1 MSVSLERHEVISEN
15 DEYYKLDDCIEV
27 TAFHYSREIPKSFI
41 NTSDTLA
48 VLTILSCDIAA
59 WFTFNED
66 RAVEIANNKRL
77 FHIKECEDIIKSV
90 EITIKNMKENPFTKR
105 TEGDKDE
112 KRKGRVESSGSETSL

>member
-41 NTSDTLA
+41 NASEVSA
-48 VLTILSCDIAA
+48 VLTVLSYDTAA

-66 RAVEIANNKRL
+66 RAVEIANNKRML
-77 FHIKECEDIIKSV
+77 HIKECEDIIKSV
-90 EITIKNMKENPFTKR
+90 EKTIKNMKENPFAK
-105 TEGDKDE
+105 EQKGDKDE
-112 KRKGRVESSGSETSL
+112 K

>member
-1 MSVSLERHEVISEN
+1 MSVSLERHEVIFEN

-27 TAFHYSREIPKSFI
+27 TAFHYSREISKSFI
-41 NTSDTLA
+41 NASESFA
-48 VLTILSCDIAA
+48 VLAALSCDTAA

-77 FHIKECEDIIKSV
+77 LHIKECEDIIKSV
-90 EITIKNMKENPFTKR
+90 EKTIKNMKENPFTKR

-112 KRKGRVESSGSETSL
+112 K